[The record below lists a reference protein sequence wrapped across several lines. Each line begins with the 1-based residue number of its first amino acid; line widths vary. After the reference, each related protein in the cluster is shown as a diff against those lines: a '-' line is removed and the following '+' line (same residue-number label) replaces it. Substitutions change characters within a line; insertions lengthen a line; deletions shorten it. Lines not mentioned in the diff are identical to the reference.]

1 MLPFTRKALVVAAV
15 VAAGLGSPGL
25 AQASSPSVQLELCN
39 TRPES
44 GDFEIT
50 GLNQHNARVSSP
62 ILVISGRGCRLFA
75 NWWWKTGQTVSVA
88 ARRGGSLIGAS
99 ITISSSERNG
109 STLTY
114 PIA

>member
-15 VAAGLGSPGL
+15 IAAGLGSPGP

-39 TRPES
+39 TRAES

-50 GLNQHNARVSSP
+50 GLNQHNTRVSSP
-62 ILVISGRGCRLFA
+62 ILFISGQGCRVFA

-88 ARRGGSLIGAS
+88 ARRGSLTVAPL
-99 ITISSSERNG
+99 TISSSERNG

-114 PIA
+114 PVG